1 MRFAKPLCLIAK
13 KRRQENCCLK
23 TTEHLITA
31 SQHNAGWWESAH
43 VTPLVQINNSSAPA
57 LCRLAV
63 YTFVEL
69 LACLCLLFSLG
80 TRGPYEVL
88 WRMKGKKDFDK
99 RNFKGQLDVSK
110 SRVSLAH
117 LELRVGIR
125 HTGVR
130 LKVKSKTSQ
139 FLVFKTVVTKLSL
152 LPWKVLEPILLQ
164 MGEGRLLSF
173 IF

>member
-1 MRFAKPLCLIAK
+1 MFNCK
-13 KRRQENCCLK
+13 KEKNVGVRRRQNCCLK
-23 TTEHLITA
+23 TNERLITA

-43 VTPLVQINNSSAPA
+43 VTLLVQINKSSAPA

-99 RNFKGQLDVSK
+99 RNFKGQLDVLK
-110 SRVSLAH
+110 SRASLAH
-117 LELRVGIR
+117 LELRVGSR

-139 FLVFKTVVTKLSL
+139 FLFFKTADKSSLSA
-152 LPWKVLEPILLQ
+152 LEGAGADPAAN
-164 MGEGRLLSF
+164 GRR
-173 IF
+173 